1 MNTGTE
7 LEQQV
12 GDRLLGL
19 LDEVGA
25 PVNCVFRNPVG
36 QILLHHPGLTVDD
49 GKHQWGQPSLGG
61 DSKEFPSLGEI
72 RTAESEKIE

>member
-1 MNTGTE
+1 MDARTE

-12 GDRLLGL
+12 GDGLLGL

-36 QILLHHPGLTVDD
+36 QIFLHHPSLTVDD
-49 GKHQWGQPSLGG
+49 GEHQGGQSSLGG

-72 RTAESEKIE
+72 RTAASEKID